1 MLIFIIALP
10 INAFALSSSNRD
22 NSISTEVVD
31 EGQEAKPFT
40 NHFLSYTFDNIDGF
54 KRYLKAVN
62 IDMDTTEGSQDTYL
76 YLCDETINLITT
88 DDDSGT
94 NTNARIQQKLTNGKT
109 YYIGVRFY
117 STSTTGTFTLKIFE
131 NTLPDIPIQ

>member
-1 MLIFIIALP
+1 MRALGLLKGKVNLVIVSTDTEEVP
-10 INAFALSSSNRD
+10 TINLEARDITLSSG
-22 NSISTEVVD
+22 STKYF
-31 EGQEAKPFT
+31 A
-40 NHFLSYTFDNIDGF
+40 YTPNVQRQTI
-54 KRYLKAVN
+54 
-62 IDMDTTEGSQDTYL
+62 ITTEGSQDTYL
-76 YLCDETINLITT
+76 YLCDETMNLITT

-109 YYIGVRFY
+109 YYICVRFY

>member
-1 MLIFIIALP
+1 M
-10 INAFALSSSNRD
+10 
-22 NSISTEVVD
+22 
-31 EGQEAKPFT
+31 
-40 NHFLSYTFDNIDGF
+40 
-54 KRYLKAVN
+54 
-62 IDMDTTEGSQDTYL
+62 
-76 YLCDETINLITT
+76 NLITT

-94 NTNARIQQKLTNGKT
+94 NNNARIQQKLTNGKT